1 MDTKIKDLSVD
12 YNPFSLK
19 GKTILITGA
28 AGGIGRATSIECAK
42 LGASLILTDIN
53 EDGLKTTLSQLER
66 PTAHSYV
73 VANLT
78 VDEEIDKLVSEIA
91 QLDGLVSNTG
101 VTKPLPVKFINR
113 EDLERIMSINAMAP
127 MFLTQRLLR
136 KKKFSKNSSIVFTVS
151 IGGVY
156 TTAFGNAMYGSSKGA
171 LQVFMKNVALE
182 SAINGIRCNSVNPG
196 MINTG
201 LLKPGTYSEEDR
213 QKDMQTYPMK
223 RYGEPREVALGIVYL
238 LSDASSFV
246 TGHSLI
252 IDGGKTLY

>member
-1 MDTKIKDLSVD
+1 MES
-12 YNPFSLK
+12 YNPFSLE

-28 AGGIGRATSIECAK
+28 AGGIGRATAIECAK

-53 EDGLKTTLSQLER
+53 EEGLKATLEQLENQEKHR
-66 PTAHSYV
+66 YV

-78 VDEEIDKLVSEIA
+78 VDEEIDKLVGEIEK
-91 QLDGLVSNTG
+91 LDGFVSNAG
-101 VTKPLPVKFINR
+101 VTKPAPVKFINR
-113 EDLERIMSINAMAP
+113 EDLDRIMSINAMAP
-127 MFLTQRLLR
+127 MFLTQRLL
-136 KKKFSKNSSIVFTVS
+136 KKKKLAKGASIVFTVS

-156 TTAFGNAMYGSSKGA
+156 TTAIANAMYGSSKGA

-213 QKDMQTYPMK
+213 KRDMQTYPMK

>member
-1 MDTKIKDLSVD
+1 MMGS
-12 YNPFSLK
+12 YNPFSLE
-19 GKTILITGA
+19 GKTILVTGA
-28 AGGIGRATSIECAK
+28 AGGIGRATALECAK

-53 EDGLKTTLSQLER
+53 EEGLKATLEQLEQQELHR
-66 PTAHSYV
+66 FV

-78 VDEEIDKLVSEIA
+78 VDEDIDMLVGVVE
-91 QLDGLVSNTG
+91 QLDGFVSNAG
-101 VTKPLPVKFINR
+101 ITKPMPVKFINR
-113 EDLERIMSINAMAP
+113 TDMERIMQINAMAP
-127 MFLTQRLLR
+127 MLLTQRLLR
-136 KKKFSKNSSIVFTVS
+136 KKKFSKNASIVFTVS

-223 RYGEPREVALGIVYL
+223 RYGEPREVALGIVFL

>member
-1 MDTKIKDLSVD
+1 MDS
-12 YNPFSLK
+12 YNPFSLE
-19 GKTILITGA
+19 GKIILVTGA
-28 AGGIGRATSIECAK
+28 AGGIGRATAIECAK
-42 LGASLILTDIN
+42 LGANLILTDIN
-53 EDGLKTTLSQLER
+53 EEGLKTTLEQLENQELHR
-66 PTAHSYV
+66 YV

-78 VDEEIDKLVSEIA
+78 VDEEIDKLVGEIDK
-91 QLDGLVSNTG
+91 LDGFVSNAG
-101 VTKPLPVKFINR
+101 VTKPAPVKFVNR
-113 EDLERIMSINAMAP
+113 TDLERIMSINAMAP
-127 MFLTQRLLR
+127 MYLTQRLLR
-136 KKKFSKNSSIVFTVS
+136 KKKFTKTSSIVFTVS

-182 SAINGIRCNSVNPG
+182 SAANGIRCNSVNPG

-213 QKDMQTYPMK
+213 KRDMQTYPMK

>member
-1 MDTKIKDLSVD
+1 MES
-12 YNPFSLK
+12 YNPFSLE
-19 GKTILITGA
+19 GKTILVTGA
-28 AGGIGRATSIECAK
+28 AGGIGRATAIECAQ

-53 EDGLKTTLSQLER
+53 EDGLKATLEQLDNQEQHR
-66 PTAHSYV
+66 YV

-78 VDEEIDKLVSEIA
+78 VDEEIDKLVGEIDK
-91 QLDGLVSNTG
+91 LDGFVSNAG
-101 VTKPLPVKFINR
+101 VTKPSLVKFINR
-113 EDLERIMSINAMAP
+113 EDLDRIMSINAMAP
-127 MFLTQRLLR
+127 MFLTQRLLK
-136 KKKFSKNSSIVFTVS
+136 KKKFAKGASIVFTVS

-156 TTAFGNAMYGSSKGA
+156 TTAIANAMYGSSKGA

-182 SAINGIRCNSVNPG
+182 SAANGIRCNSVNPG

-213 QKDMQTYPMK
+213 RRDMQTYPMK

>member
-1 MDTKIKDLSVD
+1 MES
-12 YNPFSLK
+12 YNPFSLD
-19 GKTILITGA
+19 GKVILITGA
-28 AGGIGRATSIECAK
+28 AGGIGRATAIECAK
-42 LGASLILTDIN
+42 LGAKLILTDIN
-53 EDGLKTTLSQLER
+53 EDGLQATIEQLANKEQHR
-66 PTAHSYV
+66 YV

-78 VDEEIDKLVSEIA
+78 IDEDLDQLVGEIDKI
-91 QLDGLVSNTG
+91 DGFVSNAG
-101 VTKPLPVKFINR
+101 VTRPAPVKFVNR
-113 EDLERIMSINAMAP
+113 TDLERIMSINAMAP
-127 MFLTQRLLR
+127 MYLTQRLLR

-182 SAINGIRCNSVNPG
+182 SAVNGIRCNSVNPG

-201 LLKPGTYSEEDR
+201 LLKPGTYSEKDR
-213 QKDMQTYPMK
+213 ERDMQTYPMK

>member
-1 MDTKIKDLSVD
+1 MENY
-12 YNPFSLK
+12 YNPFSLE

-28 AGGIGRATSIECAK
+28 AGGIGKATAVECAK
-42 LGASLILTDIN
+42 LGARLILTDIN
-53 EDGLKTTLSQLER
+53 EEGLKTTLGQLENQDI
-66 PTAHSYV
+66 HHYV

-78 VDEEIDKLVSEIA
+78 IDEEIDMLVGKIEK
-91 QLDGLVSNTG
+91 LDGFVSNAG
-101 VTKPLPVKFINR
+101 VTKPLLVKFINR

-127 MFLTQRLLR
+127 MYLTQRLLR

-156 TTAFGNAMYGSSKGA
+156 TTAFGNAMYGASKGA

-182 SAINGIRCNSVNPG
+182 SAVNGIRCNSVNPG

-201 LLKPGTYSEEDR
+201 LLKAGTYSEEDR

>member
-1 MDTKIKDLSVD
+1 MEQ
-12 YNPFSLK
+12 YNPFSLE

-28 AGGIGRATSIECAK
+28 AGGIGRATVIECAK
-42 LGASLILTDIN
+42 LGASLVLTDIN
-53 EDGLKTTLSQLER
+53 EEGLKATLDLLER
-66 PTAHSYV
+66 PEQHRYI

-78 VDEEIDKLVSEIA
+78 LDDELDRLVGEIDKL
-91 QLDGLVSNTG
+91 DGFVSNAG
-101 VTKPLPVKFINR
+101 VTKPAPVKFVNR
-113 EDLERIMSINAMAP
+113 ADLERIMQINAMAP
-127 MFLTQRLLR
+127 MYLTQRLLR

-182 SAINGIRCNSVNPG
+182 SAVNGIRCNSVNPG

-213 QKDMQTYPMK
+213 QKDMQTYPLK

-238 LSDASSFV
+238 LSDAASFV

>member
-1 MDTKIKDLSVD
+1 MES
-12 YNPFSLK
+12 YNPFSLD

-28 AGGIGRATSIECAK
+28 AGGIGRATALECDK
-42 LGASLILTDIN
+42 LGANLILTDIN
-53 EDGLKTTLSQLER
+53 EDGLKATLEILGCKER
-66 PTAHSYV
+66 HRYV

-78 VDEEIDKLVSEIA
+78 VDEEIDKLVGEIDK
-91 QLDGLVSNTG
+91 LDGFVSNAG
-101 VTKPLPVKFINR
+101 VTKPSLVKFINR
-113 EDLERIMSINAMAP
+113 EDLDRIMSINAMAP
-127 MFLTQRLLR
+127 MFLTQRLLK
-136 KKKFSKNSSIVFTVS
+136 KKKFAKGASIVFTVS

-156 TTAFGNAMYGSSKGA
+156 TTAIANAMYGSSKGA

-182 SAINGIRCNSVNPG
+182 SAVNGIRCNSVNPG

-213 QKDMQTYPMK
+213 KRDMQTYPMK

>member
-1 MDTKIKDLSVD
+1 MEN
-12 YNPFSLK
+12 YNPFSLE

-28 AGGIGRATSIECAK
+28 AGGIGRATAIECAK
-42 LGASLILTDIN
+42 LGARLILTDIN
-53 EDGLKTTLSQLER
+53 EEGVKTTLEQLPNKEQHR
-66 PTAHSYV
+66 YLL
-73 VANLT
+73 ANLT
-78 VDEEIDKLVSEIA
+78 VDDEIDKLVCEIEK
-91 QLDGLVSNTG
+91 LDGFVSNAG
-101 VTKPLPVKFINR
+101 ITKPTLVKFINR

-182 SAINGIRCNSVNPG
+182 SAMNGIRCNSVNPG

-201 LLKPGTYSEEDR
+201 LLKPGTYSEEDK
-213 QKDMQTYPMK
+213 QKDMLTYPMK

>member
-1 MDTKIKDLSVD
+1 MES
-12 YNPFSLK
+12 YNPFSLE

-28 AGGIGRATSIECAK
+28 AGGIGRATAIECAK
-42 LGASLILTDIN
+42 LGAGLILTDIN
-53 EDGLKTTLSQLER
+53 EEGLKATLEQLES
-66 PTAHSYV
+66 PHKHCYV

-78 VDEEIDKLVSEIA
+78 VDEEIDRLVDEIEK
-91 QLDGLVSNTG
+91 LDGFVSNAG
-101 VTKPLPVKFINR
+101 VTKPALVKFINR
-113 EDLERIMSINAMAP
+113 EDLDRIMSINAMAP
-127 MFLTQRLLR
+127 MFLTQRLLK
-136 KKKFSKNSSIVFTVS
+136 KKKFAKWASIVFTVS

-156 TTAFGNAMYGSSKGA
+156 TTAIANAMYGSSKGA

-182 SAINGIRCNSVNPG
+182 SAVNGIRCNSVNPG

-213 QKDMQTYPMK
+213 KRDIQTYPMK

>member
-1 MDTKIKDLSVD
+1 MGY
-12 YNPFSLK
+12 YNPFSLE

-28 AGGIGRATSIECAK
+28 AGGIGGATAIECSK
-42 LGASLILTDIN
+42 LGANLILTDIN
-53 EDGLKTTLSQLER
+53 EDGLISTMSLLER
-66 PTAHSYV
+66 REEHRYV

-78 VDEEIDKLVSEIA
+78 IDEEIDNLVGEIEK
-91 QLDGLVSNTG
+91 LDGFVSNAG
-101 VTKPLPVKFINR
+101 VTKPAPVKFVNR
-113 EDLERIMSINAMAP
+113 TDLERIMSINAMAP
-127 MFLTQRLLR
+127 IFLTQRLLR

-182 SAINGIRCNSVNPG
+182 SAVSGIRCNSVNPG

>member
-1 MDTKIKDLSVD
+1 MGN
-12 YNPFSLK
+12 YNPFALE
-19 GKTILITGA
+19 GKRILITGA
-28 AGGIGRATSIECAK
+28 AGGIGKATAIECAK
-42 LGASLILTDIN
+42 LGARLILTDIN
-53 EDGLKTTLSQLER
+53 EEGLKATLSQLEQQELHR
-66 PTAHSYV
+66 YV

-78 VDEEIDKLVSEIA
+78 VDEEIDKLVGEIE
-91 QLDGLVSNTG
+91 QIDGFVSNAG
-101 VTKPLPVKFINR
+101 VTKPAPVKFVNR

-127 MFLTQRLLR
+127 MYLTQRLLR
-136 KKKFSKNSSIVFTVS
+136 KRKFSKNSSIVFTVS
-151 IGGVY
+151 IGGVF

-182 SAINGIRCNSVNPG
+182 SAISGIRCNSVNPG

-213 QKDMQTYPMK
+213 QRDMQTYPMK
-223 RYGEPREVALGIVYL
+223 RYGEPREVALGIVFL
-238 LSDASSFV
+238 LSDAASFI

>member
-1 MDTKIKDLSVD
+1 MAS
-12 YNPFSLK
+12 YNPFTLE

-28 AGGIGRATSIECAK
+28 AGGIGRATAVECAK

-53 EDGLKTTLSQLER
+53 EEGLRTTIAELENSNLYR
-66 PTAHSYV
+66 YI

-78 VDEEIDKLVSEIA
+78 IDEEIDKLVSEIDK
-91 QLDGLVSNTG
+91 LDGFVSNAG
-101 VTKPLPVKFINR
+101 VTKPALVKFINR

-127 MFLTQRLLR
+127 MYLTQRLLK
-136 KKKFSKNSSIVFTVS
+136 KKKFAKGSSIVFTVS

-156 TTAFGNAMYGSSKGA
+156 TTAIANAMYGSSKGA

-182 SAINGIRCNSVNPG
+182 SAVSGIRCNSVNPG

-213 QKDMQTYPMK
+213 QRDMQTYPMK

-238 LSDASSFV
+238 LSDASSYV